1 MLQVPEEYRLSYIEP
16 VAGLFHL
23 QMSVLMLLFRTHFG
37 ADHDISCLRRWM
49 KWLKRDSN
57 IYSVKN
63 GSIKNFRACHQFFN
77 HILDAHIL
85 AAVAAELGVKN
96 CSALCSKLESE
107 DWREAIKR
115 VTKKYSGLTLVSG
128 WREEGKKSDEKRDM
142 VRENAVLFL
151 QHGLMYRDFC
161 DSMRRGDTGRVK
173 HCLSFFMA
181 WFQGSTLKNYAAE
194 TLHLITCLNCL
205 WSPKLRL
212 FWLDNCLVNF
222 SGSPKGFM
230 ACDLLGEL
238 IIRELKDLIDHIN
251 SQASDAYFRNV
262 LSPQVM
268 TIREI
273 RNNMLRITNATNY
286 YQHSSTGN
294 PWNDVRV
301 ITEKL
306 LSIGIFDFVPG
317 RTHTNHADEDEIK
330 TYTEV
335 ADLHVIG
342 VEKIWNG
349 KSIDRYKEKI
359 MKGMPYFE
367 EDDELD
373 IVDGLD
379 IENGLEA
386 ERGELVLEDELM

>member
-1 MLQVPEEYRLSYIEP
+1 MQQAPEEYQLNYIEA

-23 QMSVLMLLFRTHFG
+23 QMSVLTLLFRTHFG
-37 ADHDISCLRRWM
+37 ADHDISSLRQWM

-57 IYSVKN
+57 IYSVKK

-77 HILDAHIL
+77 HVLDAHIL
-85 AAVAAELGVKN
+85 AAVAAELRVDN
-96 CSALCSKLESE
+96 CSDLCSKLESE
-107 DWREAIKR
+107 NWREAVKR
-115 VTKKYSGLTLVSG
+115 VTEKYSGLTLVSG
-128 WREEGKKSDEKRDM
+128 WREEGKKPDGKRDI

-161 DSMRRGDTGRVK
+161 DSMRCGDTGRVK
-173 HCLSFFMA
+173 HCLSFFMT

-194 TLHLITCLNCL
+194 TLHMVACLDCL

-238 IIRELKDLIDHIN
+238 IIRELKDLISHLN
-251 SQASDAYFRNV
+251 SQASDDYFRNV

-301 ITEKL
+301 VTEKL
-306 LSIGIFDFVPG
+306 LSAGIFDFVPG
-317 RTHTNHADEDEIK
+317 RTHINHTGEDDIK
-330 TYTEV
+330 AYTEA
-335 ADLHVIG
+335 ADLHVVG

-349 KSIDRYKEKI
+349 KSIDRYKDKI
-359 MKGMPYFE
+359 RKGLPYFE
-367 EDDELD
+367 EDNELE
-373 IVDGLD
+373 
-379 IENGLEA
+379 IENGLEVS
-386 ERGELVLEDELM
+386 ESGEPILEDELM